1 MIYVKFIFIF
11 FNNFYFNIS
20 STSRNDICVS
30 LRSLKIQF
38 LCYKFVFFFSVYLK
52 SVIFVFPLNPDRGSE
67 CSCLCML
74 YYLNY
79 LCNSSVRTGRSLGN
93 LKPRSNAVT
102 DLMSLFL
109 EIINLVVP
117 QLHPLQNSL
126 FCEGFPNRRYP

>member
-1 MIYVKFIFIF
+1 M
-11 FNNFYFNIS
+11 
-20 STSRNDICVS
+20 
-30 LRSLKIQF
+30 
-38 LCYKFVFFFSVYLK
+38 FFFAVYLK

-67 CSCLCML
+67 CSCLYML

-117 QLHPLQNSL
+117 QLHPLQNGL
-126 FCEGFPNRRYP
+126 FCEGIPNRRYP